1 MKQRPDSA
9 RTVFSQKGLSELAIR
24 PHDEKLD
31 ATQEDYEYG
40 KQRRT
45 VELLKVQLNPPH
57 KEKAQ
62 GKLRKR
68 VVHTDFH
75 YRRHLSDYR
84 EVGFSC
90 EDESLTFVTSQE
102 F

>member
-1 MKQRPDSA
+1 MKQRPDNA
-9 RTVFSQKGLSELAIR
+9 RTVFSQRGLSELATMPR
-24 PHDEKLD
+24 DEKLD

-45 VELLKVQLNPPH
+45 VGSLKVQLHPPR

-62 GKLRKR
+62 DKRKKR
-68 VVHTDFH
+68 VVHTDFRYH
-75 YRRHLSDYR
+75 RHLSDYR

-90 EDESLTFVTSQE
+90 EGELLTFVTSQE